1 MLSPLTLKAKC
12 SPEPESI
19 VLGTV
24 IGSGSSMASIG
35 CPAAIIPTREISA
48 RGPSLLETL
57 TERYVPE
64 FREIRDFS
72 SNRARW

>member
-19 VLGTV
+19 VFGTV
-24 IGSGSSMASIG
+24 IGSGSSIASIG
-35 CPAAIIPTREISA
+35 CPAAIVPTREISVM
-48 RGPSLLETL
+48 GLSVFETL

-64 FREIRDFS
+64 LREIRDFS
-72 SNRARW
+72 SNRAK